1 MPGNGFARDFC
12 NECDRR
18 CCSRP
23 VVLPEEKE
31 NIIMGARLGV
41 LRRMRIFQR
50 RGDYYI
56 IRGETC
62 PFLKEGKCSIE
73 EVRPL
78 NCRIFPVV
86 LAHRGKDADW
96 TVSPECP
103 SCNDVPYEFV
113 ECAKEAGQPLLE
125 RHRKHGPLT

>member
-1 MPGNGFARDFC
+1 MSGNDFTRDFC
-12 NECDRR
+12 SECDKR

-23 VVLPEEKE
+23 VVLPEERE
-31 NIIMGARLGV
+31 NIIMAARLGFFQ
-41 LRRMRIFQR
+41 RMRIFEK

-78 NCRIFPVV
+78 NCRIFPVA
-86 LAHRGKDADW
+86 LAHQGKDAEW

-103 SCNDVPYEFV
+103 SCNDVPYEFI
-113 ECAKEAGQPLLE
+113 ERAKKLGQPLLE
-125 RHRKHGPLT
+125 KHKEKGPLT